1 MINIG
6 IVGSGFIVPIFIEA
20 VNNVGG
26 YHIRGIM
33 ARKEEVLSQLKEKHS
48 IDYYTL
54 DYKEL
59 FNDPKIDAIYLGV
72 PNSDHYFY
80 AKEALLAN
88 KHVIV
93 EKPFCHK
100 YKHAKEIVE
109 LAKEKN
115 LIVYEAITNQSL
127 PNYQKIKELLPK
139 IGDIK
144 LLDLNFSQYSSRY
157 DKFKSGIT
165 LPAFDFKKAG
175 GALMDLGVYNIHFVI
190 GLFGRPKKV
199 HYFANIEKGVDTS
212 GVLIMSYPTFEAVCI
227 SAKDCKSP
235 LHVLIQGD
243 KAYIQSTESSSQLD
257 TVIYKPN
264 KEDGVEYKL
273 NTEDGYFY
281 EFDEFKR
288 IFNNKNL
295 ETAQKLNAHTLVVN
309 EVLEEAL
316 ATAGIIFED

>member
-33 ARKEEVLSQLKEKHS
+33 ARKAEVLSALKEKYS

-54 DYKEL
+54 DYKEM
-59 FNDPKIDAIYLGV
+59 FDDPEIDAIYLGV

-80 AKEALLAN
+80 AKEALSAG

-100 YKHAKEIVE
+100 YKHAKEIVN

-127 PNYQKIKELLPK
+127 PNYQKIKELLPE

-144 LLDLNFSQYSSRY
+144 LLDINFSQYSSRY
-157 DKFKSGIT
+157 DKFKNGIT

-175 GALMDLGVYNIHFVI
+175 GSLMDIGVYNIHFVA
-190 GLFGRPKKV
+190 GLFGKPEKV
-199 HYFANIEKGVDTS
+199 HYFANIENGIDTS

-227 SAKDCKSP
+227 SAKDCKAP

-243 KAYIQSTESSSQLD
+243 KAFIQSNGSSSLLD
-257 TVIYKPN
+257 NVIYKLN

-273 NTEDGYFY
+273 NKEDGYFY
-281 EFDEFKR
+281 EFNEFKQLVK
-288 IFNNKNL
+288 NNDL
-295 ETAQKLNAHTLVVN
+295 EAAQKLNKHTLLVN
-309 EVLEEAL
+309 GILEEAL

>member
-6 IVGSGFIVPIFIEA
+6 IVGAGFIVPIFIEA
-20 VNNVGG
+20 VSKVGG

-33 ARKEEVLSQLKEKHS
+33 ARKEEVLSGLKEKYS

-54 DYKEL
+54 DYQEM
-59 FNDPKIDAIYLGV
+59 FNDPEIDAIYLAV

-80 AKEALLAN
+80 AREALLAG

-100 YKHAKEIVE
+100 YRFAQEIVE

-115 LIVYEAITNQSL
+115 LIVYEAITNMSL
-127 PNYQKIKELLPK
+127 PNYQKIKEPLPK

-157 DKFKSGIT
+157 DKFKNGIT

-175 GALMDLGVYNIHFVI
+175 GALMDLGVYNIHFVV
-190 GLFGRPKKV
+190 GLFGKPSKV

-212 GVLIMSYPTFEAVCI
+212 GVLIMSYPDFEAVCI
-227 SAKDCKSP
+227 SAKDCKAP

-243 KAYIQSTESSSQLD
+243 KAYIQSTESSSQLN

-264 KEDGVEYKL
+264 KEEAVEYKL
-273 NTEDGYFY
+273 NTEDCYFY
-281 EFDEFKR
+281 EFEEFKQLVK
-288 IFNNKNL
+288 NNDLKK
-295 ETAQKLNAHTLVVN
+295 AQQLNEHTLVVN
-309 EVLEEAL
+309 EVLLEAL
-316 ATAGIIFED
+316 ATAGIVFED

>member
-6 IVGSGFIVPIFIEA
+6 IVGSGFIVPVFIEA
-20 VNNVGG
+20 VNDVGG

-33 ARKEEVLSQLKEKHS
+33 ARKENVLNDLKEKYN

-80 AKEALLAN
+80 AKEALLAG

-100 YKHAKEIVE
+100 YKFAQEIVQ

-115 LIVYEAITNQSL
+115 LIVYEAITNMSL
-127 PNYQKIKELLPK
+127 PNYQKIKDLLPK

-157 DKFKSGIT
+157 DRFKAGTT
-165 LPAFDFKKAG
+165 LPAFDFEKAG

-190 GLFGRPKKV
+190 GLFGKPNKV
-199 HYFANIEKGVDTS
+199 HYFANIEKGIDTS

-227 SAKDCKSP
+227 SAKDCKAP

-264 KEDGVEYKL
+264 KEEGETFKL
-273 NTEDGYFY
+273 NTKDCYYY
-281 EFDEFKR
+281 EFEEFKQ
-288 IFNNKNL
+288 IFNNNDLK
-295 ETAQKLNAHTLVVN
+295 TAQKLNEHTLVVN
-309 EVLEEAL
+309 QVLEEAL